1 MYNHL
6 NKCRKRTLT
15 IKTLSKLRI
24 EGNFFYVRGSYEKKS
39 KGYYRTYNNQNKRL
53 IVRLISSVKNTD
65 EAVSDFGD
73 K

>member
-1 MYNHL
+1 M
-6 NKCRKRTLT
+6 KR
-15 IKTLSKLRI
+15 
-24 EGNFFYVRGSYEKKS
+24 SYEKKS

>member
-1 MYNHL
+1 M
-6 NKCRKRTLT
+6 K
-15 IKTLSKLRI
+15 
-24 EGNFFYVRGSYEKKS
+24 KKS

-65 EAVSDFGD
+65 EAVMTLGINKFNQMEQLI